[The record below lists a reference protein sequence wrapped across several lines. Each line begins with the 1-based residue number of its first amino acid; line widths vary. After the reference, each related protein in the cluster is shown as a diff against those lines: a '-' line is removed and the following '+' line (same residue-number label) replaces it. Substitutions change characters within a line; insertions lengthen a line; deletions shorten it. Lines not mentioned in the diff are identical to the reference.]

1 MITFANDFDLIEIRL
16 VEYISH
22 AGQWFAVPARGE
34 RLIPGAAASFISGL
48 IRAHSLADRI
58 CFFDDY
64 TSAFDLQDHKFS
76 LPCDIGVEEYNLDLA
91 TLCTIISDD
100 ALWKRLVLAFL
111 KSDMG
116 RKFSVEGSE
125 FKMLKENRRALALLR
140 INKSRCNERHV
151 VAEQLTTHDE
161 EVARKLTQA
170 ASAKASKVEKKAATR
185 RALEL
190 KKAAKVLAMEVREAW
205 IL

>member
-1 MITFANDFDLIEIRL
+1 MDMITFANDFDLIEIRL
-16 VEYISH
+16 ADYISE

-48 IRAHSLADRI
+48 IHAHSLADRI

-76 LPCDIGVEEYNLDLA
+76 LPCDVGVDEYNLDLA

-111 KSDMG
+111 TSDMG
-116 RKFSVEGSE
+116 RKFSVE
-125 FKMLKENRRALALLR
+125 FKMLKENRRELALLR
-140 INKSRCNERHV
+140 INKSRSKEKHV
-151 VAEQLTTHDE
+151 VADQLITQDE
-161 EVARKLTQA
+161 EVARKRKQA
-170 ASAKASKVEKKAATR
+170 ASAKASKDEKKAATR

-190 KKAAKVLAMEVREAW
+190 KKCAKVLAKEVGEA
-205 IL
+205 

>member
-1 MITFANDFDLIEIRL
+1 MDMITFANDFDLIEIRL
-16 VEYISH
+16 ADYISD
-22 AGQWFAVPARGE
+22 AAQWFAVSARGE
-34 RLIPGAAASFISGL
+34 SLIPGAAASFITGL

-64 TSAFDLQDHKFS
+64 TSAFDIQDHKFS
-76 LPCDIGVEEYNLDLA
+76 LPCDVGVEEYNLDLA
-91 TLCTIISDD
+91 TLLTIISDD

-116 RKFSVEGSE
+116 RKFLVE
-125 FKMLKENRRALALLR
+125 FKMIKENRRELAFLR
-140 INKSRCNERHV
+140 INKWRCNERHV

-161 EVARKLTQA
+161 EVVRKRTQA
-170 ASAKASKVEKKAATR
+170 ASAKASKDEKKAATR

-190 KKAAKVLAMEVREAW
+190 KKAAKVLAMEVREE
-205 IL
+205 